1 MKTQKY
7 LNNAKIDNTLL
18 DNGSETHNI
27 NIAVAAA
34 TTAYARIFMS
44 QFKNNP
50 KYIIYYTDTDSIFI
64 ASTLDDTLISDTEL
78 GKLKLEYVIKKAIF
92 LAPKCYWLQLQDGT
106 EIIRIKG
113 VKKEYID
120 QALANHSL
128 KFENFAKLLFK
139 DEVIQI
145 EQDKWFRDYCNA
157 NISISKVAYTI
168 KQTQNKRELIYD
180 GDICVDTKPLVF
192 EKQSFK
198 DLISKDFL

>member
-1 MKTQKY
+1 MSIVISK
-7 LNNAKIDNTLL
+7 L
-18 DNGSETHNI
+18 
-27 NIAVAAA
+27 
-34 TTAYARIFMS
+34 AYPF
-44 QFKNNP
+44 F
-50 KYIIYYTDTDSIFI
+50 DSVKQP
-64 ASTLDDTLISDTEL
+64 SPS
-78 GKLKLEYVIKKAIF
+78 IK
-92 LAPKCYWLQLQDGT
+92 P
-106 EIIRIKG
+106 
-113 VKKEYID
+113 
-120 QALANHSL
+120 ANHSL

>member
-1 MKTQKY
+1 MNK
-7 LNNAKIDNTLL
+7 LFP
-18 DNGSETHNI
+18 G
-27 NIAVAAA
+27 
-34 TTAYARIFMS
+34 
-44 QFKNNP
+44 
-50 KYIIYYTDTDSIFI
+50 IIS
-64 ASTLDDTLISDTEL
+64 SKEL
-78 GKLKLEYVIKKAIF
+78 GKLKHEYTIVNAIF